1 MPQYAANT
9 DVSVDRSR
17 AELER
22 TLDRYGATEFL
33 YGRNGSAV
41 MVMFGMRGRR
51 VRFVVP
57 MPDSKAQEFTTYLRG
72 GYRHNRTDKAAREQ
86 WEQACRQRWRALNL
100 VVKAKLE
107 AVEAGIGTFD
117 EEFLAYLVVPGA
129 EHTTVGQVAIPQLDA
144 AGEGRPFSPLLPALE
159 ARPLHDREG

>member
-1 MPQYAANT
+1 MPQYAADT

-41 MVMFGMRGRR
+41 MVVFGMRGRQ
-51 VRFVVP
+51 VRFVVS
-57 MPDSKAQEFTTYLRG
+57 MPDRHDEDFTTYEARG
-72 GYRHNRTDKAAREQ
+72 RPAKRTEGEAEKR

-117 EEFLAYLVVPGA
+117 EEFLAYLLVPGA

-144 AGEGRPFSPLLPALE
+144 AGDGHPFSPLLPALE
-159 ARPLHDREG
+159 PRPAPKGKG

>member
-9 DVSVDRSR
+9 DVPVDRSR

-41 MVMFGMRGRR
+41 MVVFGMRGRR
-51 VRFVVP
+51 VRFVIP
-57 MPDSKAQEFTTYLRG
+57 MPDRHDEAFTTYEARG
-72 GYRHNRTDKAAREQ
+72 QSAKRTEGEAEKR

-117 EEFLAYLVVPGA
+117 EEFLAYLLVPGA

-144 AGEGRPFSPLLPALE
+144 VGDGRPFSPLLPALE
-159 ARPLHDREG
+159 ARPAHKGEG